1 MKPLTLTMSAFGSY
15 AGKTTIDFSKR
26 QQGIFLVTGDTGAG
40 KTTIFDAITYALYNQ
55 TSGGERN
62 GNMMRSQYAKPEME
76 TYVELTFSCLGEVY
90 SVRRNPDYK
99 ITKTLKNGNIREQK
113 VAHNV
118 ELTLPDKSVYPE
130 KKNATDA
137 KIREILGLSV
147 DQFTQIVM
155 IAQGDFLKLLYTKSD
170 ERKLIFSKLFKTDI
184 YWKIQESL
192 RRKSS
197 ELDEKLEE
205 NERALAQERA
215 RIIVHE
221 SEEEL
226 SLSEL
231 VERNQ
236 AQEKEYAKV
245 YKEHQKELEQLND
258 QISKIQEVNKLFT
271 ALGQIRDGMQKLE
284 EQKEAVAARRE
295 RIGLAL
301 AAEKVVAAEKLRE
314 HLREQRENSIRL
326 ITTLSGEIE
335 KGEEQFL
342 VQKEQLS
349 ETEKEHAAKGE
360 QIRREL
366 LALEQSFP
374 DYEKL
379 KEAAWQEEEAKEE
392 LVTCS
397 RRYEQELERQFQG
410 IRRGKEEH
418 VRVER
423 MLTKA
428 ETAWVKSTEQAEK
441 AASLYETKYR
451 SFLSEQAG
459 ILAVHLT
466 EGEPCPVCGSVHH
479 PSPAALSENAV
490 TEQEVEDAKQAREQA
505 EQAREEAYHAFESM
519 RTKQK
524 ETALFLQQRERE
536 FELLFCETAD
546 AYEERVPVR
555 KSVPARRSG
564 EDAVTRQQ
572 LSELENRLQMR
583 QAETERIRGT
593 LRYPSIE
600 DAKKQHD
607 AMQQELTLSEKKL
620 QQRKDRLEQARAE
633 LDTKRGQLLQETEK
647 QKQLE
652 KEEKIAEKD
661 YQTLLQKNGFTSE
674 ESYQAAKLPERSR
687 QKLEREDKEYTEQ
700 KIKAE
705 GQCKILEKQT
715 KGKEYTDITEP
726 VRVRDEEKRCFES
739 LRKELME
746 LHAAYQNN
754 KDVLEK
760 SSRYFEQGE
769 KLRAEDQIIKSL
781 SRTANGRLSGSA
793 KIDFETYIQ
802 RQYFRQIIHEAN
814 KRLLTMSN
822 HQFMLKLKEET
833 DTGKK
838 SNEGLDLSVYS
849 LVTDS
854 ERDIKTLSGGES
866 FLAALAMALGLSDI
880 VERSAGAIHTDMM
893 FIDEGFGSLDAQ
905 ARMQA
910 IGVLNDLAGDS
921 RMIGIISHVTELK
934 DQIDAKLVV
943 KRTDKG
949 SSAAWSE

>member
-1 MKPLTLTMSAFGSY
+1 MSAFGSY
-15 AGKTTIDFSKR
+15 AGKTTIDFTKR

-118 ELTLPDKSVYPE
+118 ELTLPDESVYPE

-221 SEEEL
+221 GEEEL
-226 SLSEL
+226 FLSEL

-236 AQEKEYAKV
+236 AQEKEYAKA
-245 YKEHQKELEQLND
+245 YKEHQKKLEQLND

-284 EQKEAVAARRE
+284 EQKEAAAARRE

-342 VQKEQLS
+342 VQKEQLA

-392 LVTCS
+392 LVTCR

-410 IRRGKEEH
+410 IRRGEEEH
-418 VRVER
+418 VRMER

-459 ILAVHLT
+459 ILAAHLA

-505 EQAREEAYHAFESM
+505 EQAREEAYHAFEAM

-593 LRYPSIE
+593 LRYPSME
-600 DAKKQHD
+600 EAKKQHD
-607 AMQQELTLSEKKL
+607 AMQQDLTLSEKQL
-620 QQRKDRLEQARAE
+620 QQRKGRLEQARAE

-661 YQTLLQKNGFTSE
+661 YQALLQKNGFTSE

-687 QKLEREDKEYTEQ
+687 QKLEREDREYTEQ

-726 VRVRDEEKRCFES
+726 V
-739 LRKELME
+739 
-746 LHAAYQNN
+746 
-754 KDVLEK
+754 

>member
-15 AGKTTIDFSKR
+15 AGRTTIDFTKR

-90 SVRRNPDYK
+90 RVRRNPDYK

-221 SEEEL
+221 GEEEL

-231 VERNQ
+231 VEHNQ
-236 AQEKEYAKV
+236 AQEKEYAKA
-245 YKEHQKELEQLND
+245 YKEHQKKLEQLND

-271 ALGQIRDGMQKLE
+271 ALGQIRDGMKKLE
-284 EQKEAVAARRE
+284 EQKEAAAARRE

-342 VQKEQLS
+342 VQKEQLA
-349 ETEKEHAAKGE
+349 ETEKEQAVKGE

-366 LALEQSFP
+366 LTLEQSFP

-379 KEAAWQEEEAKEE
+379 KEAAGQEAEAKEE
-392 LVTCS
+392 LAAYCRS
-397 RRYEQELERQFQG
+397 YEQELERHFQE
-410 IRRGKEEH
+410 IHRGKEEH
-418 VRVER
+418 VHMEQA
-423 MLTKA
+423 LAKA
-428 ETAWVKSTEQAEK
+428 KTDWVKRTECAEE

-451 SFLSEQAG
+451 SFLAEQAG
-459 ILAVHLT
+459 ILAAHLA

-490 TEQEVEDAKQAREQA
+490 TEQEVEDAKQEREQA

-536 FELLFCETAD
+536 FELLFCETVD

-564 EDAVTRQQ
+564 EDA
-572 LSELENRLQMR
+572 
-583 QAETERIRGT
+583 G
-593 LRYPSIE
+593 
-600 DAKKQHD
+600 D
-607 AMQQELTLSEKKL
+607 
-620 QQRKDRLEQARAE
+620 
-633 LDTKRGQLLQETEK
+633 
-647 QKQLE
+647 
-652 KEEKIAEKD
+652 
-661 YQTLLQKNGFTSE
+661 QT
-674 ESYQAAKLPERSR
+674 
-687 QKLEREDKEYTEQ
+687 
-700 KIKAE
+700 
-705 GQCKILEKQT
+705 
-715 KGKEYTDITEP
+715 
-726 VRVRDEEKRCFES
+726 
-739 LRKELME
+739 
-746 LHAAYQNN
+746 
-754 KDVLEK
+754 
-760 SSRYFEQGE
+760 
-769 KLRAEDQIIKSL
+769 
-781 SRTANGRLSGSA
+781 
-793 KIDFETYIQ
+793 
-802 RQYFRQIIHEAN
+802 
-814 KRLLTMSN
+814 
-822 HQFMLKLKEET
+822 
-833 DTGKK
+833 
-838 SNEGLDLSVYS
+838 
-849 LVTDS
+849 
-854 ERDIKTLSGGES
+854 
-866 FLAALAMALGLSDI
+866 AAL
-880 VERSAGAIHTDMM
+880 
-893 FIDEGFGSLDAQ
+893 
-905 ARMQA
+905 
-910 IGVLNDLAGDS
+910 
-921 RMIGIISHVTELK
+921 
-934 DQIDAKLVV
+934 
-943 KRTDKG
+943 
-949 SSAAWSE
+949 